1 MQNMFSKDSI
11 EFLVLKND
19 FESQNFAIFGGHKQT
34 NFALGLSILMLKNT
48 EELAAPLSG

>member
-34 NFALGLSILMLKNT
+34 NFALGLSMLT
-48 EELAAPLSG
+48 EAKRMNGASG